1 MPSSG
6 HCTDHAGVTLT
17 PVTASS
23 SPDLV
28 RQLMLEFRAGSAE
41 AARQLVDLFYPDLRR
56 LASTRMLAERTNH
69 TWQPTV
75 LVHELFLELTRVKS
89 LPADPAA
96 NQDDRKAFLGLAG
109 FLMKRLL
116 VHHARPLPRRVAR
129 TELSEAMRVT
139 ADGEECLVEIGDL
152 LNRLDAIDPQLRPV
166 VEMKVFEGLS
176 REEIA
181 ERLGCS
187 VRTVAR
193 RWDFARQWLHDTM
206 S

>member
-1 MPSSG
+1 ME
-6 HCTDHAGVTLT
+6 
-17 PVTASS
+17 
-23 SPDLV
+23 
-28 RQLMLEFRAGSAE
+28 EFRAGSAD
-41 AARQLVDLFYPDLRR
+41 AASQLVDLFYPELRR
-56 LASTRMLAERTNH
+56 IASTRMLAERTNH

-89 LPADPAA
+89 LPPDPTA

-116 VHHARPLPRRVAR
+116 IHHARPLPRRVAKA
-129 TELSEAMRVT
+129 EISEAMGIP
-139 ADGEECLVEIGDL
+139 AGGEECLVEIEDL
-152 LNRLDAIDPQLRPV
+152 LHRLDAIDPQLRPV
-166 VEMKVFEGLS
+166 VEMKIFEGLS

-181 ERLGCS
+181 GRLGCS

-193 RWDFARQWLHDTM
+193 RWDFARQWLHDTI

>member
-1 MPSSG
+1 MI
-6 HCTDHAGVTLT
+6 
-17 PVTASS
+17 
-23 SPDLV
+23 
-28 RQLMLEFRAGSAE
+28 EFRAGNSE
-41 AARQLVDLFYPDLRR
+41 AASQLVDLFYPELRR
-56 LASTRMLAERTNH
+56 LASTRMLAERANH

-89 LPADPAA
+89 LPVDPAA

-116 VHHARPLPRRVAR
+116 VHHARPLPQRVAK
-129 TELSEAMRVT
+129 TEITEALTRT
-139 ADGEECLVEIGDL
+139 ADGESCLVEIEDL
-152 LNRLDAIDPQLRPV
+152 LSRLETIDPQLRPV

-193 RWDFARQWLHDTM
+193 RWDFARQWLQDTIA
-206 S
+206 

>member
-1 MPSSG
+1 M
-6 HCTDHAGVTLT
+6 A
-17 PVTASS
+17 
-23 SPDLV
+23 
-28 RQLMLEFRAGSAE
+28 EFRAGNTQ
-41 AARQLVDLFYPDLRR
+41 AASQLVDLFYPELRR
-56 LASTRMLAERTNH
+56 IASARMLSERTNH

-75 LVHELFLELTRVKS
+75 LVHELFLELTRIKS
-89 LPADPAA
+89 LPLDPAA

-116 VHHARPLPRRVAR
+116 IHHARPLPQRVAKA
-129 TELSEAMRVT
+129 EISEAM
-139 ADGEECLVEIGDL
+139 AMPGGGEEYLVEIEDM

-181 ERLGCS
+181 GRLGCS

-193 RWDFARQWLHDTM
+193 RWDFARQWLHDTI